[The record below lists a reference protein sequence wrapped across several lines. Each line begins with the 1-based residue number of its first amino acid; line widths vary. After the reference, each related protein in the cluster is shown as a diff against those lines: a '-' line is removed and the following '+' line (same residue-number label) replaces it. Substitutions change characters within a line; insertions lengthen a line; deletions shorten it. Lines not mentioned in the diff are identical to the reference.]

1 MKKIVCGASLT
12 LAMLVTALATALVPA
27 LAHAADATTGEARAF
42 PHDNGIVDLL
52 VIGAPAKL
60 LYARLPGKGKKS
72 ECSPDAGLYKGNGK
86 MQCLKSDEDYTCHV
100 WLDVPMQKLTDPE
113 TDDC

>member
-1 MKKIVCGASLT
+1 MKKIVCGASLA
-12 LAMLVTALATALVPA
+12 LAMLVTALAPA
-27 LAHAADATTGEARAF
+27 LGHAADAGTGESRAF
-42 PHDNGIVDLL
+42 PYDNGIVDLL
-52 VIGAPAKL
+52 VIGPPAKL
-60 LYARLPGKGKKS
+60 LYTRLPGKGKKS

-86 MQCLKSDEDYTCHV
+86 MQCLKSGEEYTCHV